1 MIEMTVQKEEAN
13 WWDLLMESVSNF
25 FTHIE
30 IEEEEENLFLI
41 E

>member
-1 MIEMTVQKEEAN
+1 
-13 WWDLLMESVSNF
+13 MESVSNF

-30 IEEEEENLFLI
+30 VEEEEENLFLI